1 MYYLYRSH
9 IGDGYITADILPDKE
24 LVCSQCG
31 KKDKLIGEACNIEQL
46 TKLINKSELQYSNLI
61 SEELSLIICE
71 TDLHIYNDSGII
83 KLNYKDR
90 E

>member
-9 IGDGYITADILPDKE
+9 IGDGYITEDILSDEE

-31 KKDKLIGEACNIEQL
+31 KKDKLIGEAYNIEQL
-46 TKLINKSELQYSNLI
+46 AKLINTSELQYSNLI
-61 SEELSLIICE
+61 SEELNSIICE
-71 TDLHIYNDSGII
+71 IDLHIYNDSGII
-83 KLNYKDR
+83 KMNYKDR

>member
-9 IGDGYITADILPDKE
+9 IGDGYITEYILPDEE

-31 KKDKLIGEACNIEQL
+31 KKDKLIGEAYNIEQL
-46 TKLINKSELQYSNLI
+46 AKLINKSELQYSNLI
-61 SEELSLIICE
+61 SEELNFIIRE

-83 KLNYKDR
+83 KMNYKDR